1 MEGKEEDRSRTAAH
15 GQQLKR
21 MDSIELSVFI
31 VPVPGPVLSWRQV
44 ELAVPSGRRILNDR

>member
-1 MEGKEEDRSRTAAH
+1 
-15 GQQLKR
+15 